1 MFNKLCISLPLARHP
16 LLSASKAVKTEYISV
31 LRAFVEKNAQ
41 GDEWA
46 KAAVAEY
53 SDRLGVEDVTPI
65 NDSDLVACIR
75 RLTADRFSLKEF
87 WFSSYRYCLISDIL
101 FLTAFNNASQVKANL
116 DDIQLM
122 LRKRHREGVSKF
134 CNLLLH
140 GGDIKRKNFK
150 SSRHLIDCW
159 HKNADFINLPE
170 KRILVTAT
178 VSAGKSTL
186 INALIGKPLTQTSQE
201 VCTGNLCY
209 LNNKPFE
216 DGAIH
221 LCASPI
227 RFNASYNDLAKTERS
242 ETSHIASYFRALVP
256 LRHRVSIIDTPGVNF
271 ALNRDHGKMARKTLA
286 DESYEKLIYV
296 LNANKLGTDE
306 EFRYLKYVSKNVP
319 KEKLIFVLNKLD
331 DFKKGED
338 SIAKSI
344 DGVRNDLR
352 GIGYE
357 NPVICP
363 LSAYFA
369 LLIKMKQNSETLTE
383 DEQDVYD
390 FYVKKFS
397 KLEYN
402 LSYYYGEALVKKQK
416 DSDDITAMSIRCGL
430 YGLENMLFEG
440 KSNEKSVH

>member
-1 MFNKLCISLPLARHP
+1 
-16 LLSASKAVKTEYISV
+16 
-31 LRAFVEKNAQ
+31 
-41 GDEWA
+41 
-46 KAAVAEY
+46 
-53 SDRLGVEDVTPI
+53 
-65 NDSDLVACIR
+65 
-75 RLTADRFSLKEF
+75 
-87 WFSSYRYCLISDIL
+87 
-101 FLTAFNNASQVKANL
+101 
-116 DDIQLM
+116 
-122 LRKRHREGVSKF
+122 
-134 CNLLLH
+134 
-140 GGDIKRKNFK
+140 
-150 SSRHLIDCW
+150 
-159 HKNADFINLPE
+159 
-170 KRILVTAT
+170 
-178 VSAGKSTL
+178 
-186 INALIGKPLTQTSQE
+186 
-201 VCTGNLCY
+201 
-209 LNNKPFE
+209 
-216 DGAIH
+216 
-221 LCASPI
+221 
-227 RFNASYNDLAKTERS
+227 
-242 ETSHIASYFRALVP
+242 
-256 LRHRVSIIDTPGVNF
+256 
-271 ALNRDHGKMARKTLA
+271 MARKTLA